1 MPTQDA
7 ERREYY
13 RIEDRVAL
21 QITPLSAEQIETQ
34 QPLHDDSALFGLLGE
49 LGLMDY
55 ETQHLLRQIDDQNRN
70 LGAFLRLL
78 NKRVD
83 LIAQALAQQVCNEF
97 GDVQTVMLSEDGI
110 SFSHEHALAGDTQ
123 LGLRVLLM
131 PQALG
136 LLLRARV
143 IHCQLQENGQY
154 EIGAQFEALTDAQ
167 RQLLARHILQ
177 KQALARRQARELS
190 EQP

>member
-21 QITPLSAEQIETQ
+21 QITPLSAEQSETQ

-83 LIAQALAQQVCNEF
+83 LIAQAMAQQVCGEF

-110 SFSHEHALAGDTQ
+110 SFSHEHALAGDTP
-123 LGLRVLLM
+123 LALRMLLM

-143 IHCQLQENGQY
+143 IHCQLQENGHY

>member
-1 MPTQDA
+1 
-7 ERREYY
+7 
-13 RIEDRVAL
+13 
-21 QITPLSAEQIETQ
+21 
-34 QPLHDDSALFGLLGE
+34 
-49 LGLMDY
+49 
-55 ETQHLLRQIDDQNRN
+55 
-70 LGAFLRLL
+70 
-78 NKRVD
+78 
-83 LIAQALAQQVCNEF
+83 
-97 GDVQTVMLSEDGI
+97 MLSEDGI
-110 SFSHEHALAGDTQ
+110 SFTHEQALAGDTQ
-123 LGLRVLLM
+123 LALRMLLM

-143 IHCQLQENGQY
+143 VHCQLQENGQY

>member
-21 QITPLSAEQIETQ
+21 QITPLSAEQSETQ

-70 LGAFLRLL
+70 LGAFL
-78 NKRVD
+78 
-83 LIAQALAQQVCNEF
+83 Q
-97 GDVQTVMLSEDGI
+97 
-110 SFSHEHALAGDTQ
+110 
-123 LGLRVLLM
+123 
-131 PQALG
+131 
-136 LLLRARV
+136 
-143 IHCQLQENGQY
+143 
-154 EIGAQFEALTDAQ
+154 
-167 RQLLARHILQ
+167 
-177 KQALARRQARELS
+177 
-190 EQP
+190 

>member
-21 QITPLSAEQIETQ
+21 QITPLSAEQSETQ

-83 LIAQALAQQVCNEF
+83 LIAQAMAQQVCGEF
-97 GDVQTVMLSEDGI
+97 GNLQAVMLSEDGI
-110 SFSHEHALAGDTQ
+110 SFNHEQALAGDTQ
-123 LGLRVLLM
+123 LALRMLLM

-143 IHCQLQENGQY
+143 VHCQLQENGQY